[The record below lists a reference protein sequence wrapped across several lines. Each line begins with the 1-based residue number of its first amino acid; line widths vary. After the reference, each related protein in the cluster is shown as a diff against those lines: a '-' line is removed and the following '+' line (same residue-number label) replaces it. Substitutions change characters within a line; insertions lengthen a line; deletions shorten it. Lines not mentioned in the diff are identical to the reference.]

1 MAQILNN
8 KAIIEIQSKWAQDVV
23 SQAKSILLK
32 NKKVATG
39 ALLNSIRYKVT
50 SRGTIVFNY
59 NETGKYVESG
69 RRKNSRFPP
78 PASIL
83 QWIRVKGIKG
93 RSKDGRFISNNSLA
107 FLIGRSIAK
116 NGIKPLPFMKEAI
129 AKSKKLLAPKLKKA
143 VAKVAVM
150 QFKDVLRKNK

>member
-8 KAIIEIQSKWAQDVV
+8 KAIIEVQTKWAIDVV

-50 SRGTIVFNY
+50 NRGTIVFNY

-69 RRKNSRFPP
+69 RRRGARFPP
-78 PASIL
+78 INSIKK
-83 QWIRVKGIKG
+83 WITAKGIKG

-107 FLIGRSIAK
+107 FLIARGISE
-116 NGIKPLPFMKEAI
+116 NGIKPLKFMSEAI

-143 VAKVAVM
+143 VAKVVVM
-150 QFKDVLRKNK
+150 QFKDVLRKDK